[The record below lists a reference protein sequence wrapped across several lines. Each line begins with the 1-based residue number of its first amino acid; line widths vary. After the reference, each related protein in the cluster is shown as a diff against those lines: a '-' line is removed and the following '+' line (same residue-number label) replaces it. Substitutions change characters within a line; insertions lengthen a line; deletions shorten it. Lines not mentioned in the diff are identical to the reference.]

1 MKRTPVKTI
10 VAISIGAALFFVLGR
25 FAAIPSPVPNT
36 MELRGFGK
44 GKKRTWYMGRP
55 FTGADFAAM
64 LLCALLLCASIALN
78 VRNGGRF
85 WNPFRA

>member
-1 MKRTPVKTI
+1 MDRIEV
-10 VAISIGAALFFVLGR
+10 ISNA
-25 FAAIPSPVPNT
+25 

-64 LLCALLLCASIALN
+64 LLCALLMCASIALN
-78 VRNGGRF
+78 IHNGGRF